1 MPAGMFSTPGRNC
14 LLAVVLSAAALPA
27 AARSPAPSL
36 FCGFWTEESDGTWS
50 ASREVDAATGAT
62 ASRDTYKW
70 TSKETPFGTGMTSSW
85 TLNYDW
91 PQDATRQKVVP
102 EAEVVVIMNFRFDA
116 KEIGQELKDPGHTWI
131 HLYRSEDPNKQ
142 FSVYSTSLTGNMD
155 WNRLRNG
162 NLGGRAFLSLDTL
175 LAYGTGLEKL
185 VWNIRGAPDDLG
197 VTESHA
203 KGVLPIATMRGKLAK
218 IPKLRAELDRKAGKF
233 RSECTP
239 PIVVSG

>member
-1 MPAGMFSTPGRNC
+1 MPAELFSTHGRNSF
-14 LLAVVLSAAALPA
+14 LAIALCAAALPA
-27 AARSPAPSL
+27 AAQASSPAL
-36 FCGFWTEESDGTWS
+36 FCSVWTEESDGTWS
-50 ASREVDAATGAT
+50 ASRQVDGATGAT

-70 TSKETPFGTGMTSSW
+70 SSKDTPFGTGMTSSW

-91 PQDATRQKVVP
+91 PKDATRQKVVP

-116 KEIGQELKDPGHTWI
+116 QEIGRELKDPGHTWI

-142 FSVYSTSLTGNMD
+142 FSVYSTSLTDKMD
-155 WNRLRNG
+155 WNRLHNG
-162 NLGGRAFLSLDTL
+162 NLGGRALLSLDTL

-185 VWNIRGAPDDLG
+185 VWNIRGAPDDVG

-203 KGVLPIATMRGKLAK
+203 EGVLPIATMRGKLAK

-233 RSECTP
+233 RSECNP
-239 PIVVSG
+239 PIEVSE